1 MRIKAGGREARSCH
15 EMPQADPP
23 LVEISPTVGSSV
35 EPARPTILVV
45 DDDADLL
52 AALRFSLEADGYRVR
67 AFASAEAMLASD
79 EGSDS
84 AACLVIDYVLP
95 RANGL
100 DLIRALRQRGVGAP
114 TILITTHPSLWVR
127 ELTGKLGVRIVEK
140 PLLGGM
146 LVQAVRE
153 EVARTRG

>member
-1 MRIKAGGREARSCH
+1 MRIKAGCRQVRSTYP
-15 EMPQADPP
+15 MPQAHPP
-23 LVEISPTVGSSV
+23 LVEISPTAGSAV

-45 DDDADLL
+45 DDDPDLL

-67 AFASAEAMLASD
+67 DFASAEAMLASD

-100 DLIRALRQRGVGAP
+100 DLIRTLRQRGVGAP
-114 TILITTHPSLWVR
+114 TILITTHPSVWVR
-127 ELTGKLGVRIVEK
+127 ELTAKLDVRIVEK

-153 EVARTRG
+153 EVARRG